1 MILSSKT
8 FCGFPQKVFCMK
20 GETMKPAVIFDEAA
34 IGRALTRIAHEI
46 IERNKGI
53 ADLMIVGIKTRGETL
68 ARRLAK
74 RIEQIEG
81 KPVLLG
87 VVDISMYR
95 DDLSK
100 RSLEPEIKG
109 SDLPEDITGKIVVL
123 VDDVL
128 YTGRTVRAA
137 MDALVDHGRPSMIQ
151 LAVLVDRGHRELP
164 IRPDFIGKNVP
175 TSRDEQVVVALAE
188 VDEADQVFIKR

>member
-1 MILSSKT
+1 MILSSMT

-20 GETMKPAVIFDEAA
+20 GETMKPAVILDEAA

-151 LAVLVDRGHRELP
+151 LAVESYRSVQISSVRTFRRHVTSKSSSRSLKSTKP
-164 IRPDFIGKNVP
+164 IKYSLNAKN
-175 TSRDEQVVVALAE
+175 QNL
-188 VDEADQVFIKR
+188 

>member
-20 GETMKPAVIFDEAA
+20 GETMKPAVILDEAA

>member
-1 MILSSKT
+1 
-8 FCGFPQKVFCMK
+8 
-20 GETMKPAVIFDEAA
+20 MKPAVILDEAA

-109 SDLPEDITGKIVVL
+109 SDLPEDI
-123 VDDVL
+123 
-128 YTGRTVRAA
+128 
-137 MDALVDHGRPSMIQ
+137 
-151 LAVLVDRGHRELP
+151 
-164 IRPDFIGKNVP
+164 
-175 TSRDEQVVVALAE
+175 
-188 VDEADQVFIKR
+188 

>member
-1 MILSSKT
+1 MT

-20 GETMKPAVIFDEAA
+20 GETMKPAVILDEAA

-53 ADLMIVGIKTRGETL
+53 HDLMIVGIKTRGETL

-175 TSRDEQVVVALAE
+175 TSREEQVVVALAE

>member
-1 MILSSKT
+1 MSSTILD
-8 FCGFPQKVFCMK
+8 
-20 GETMKPAVIFDEAA
+20 AAA
-34 IGRALTRIAHEI
+34 ISRALTRIAHEI

-53 ADLMIVGIKTRGETL
+53 EDLMIVGIKTRGETL

-74 RIEQIEG
+74 RIEEIEE
-81 KPVLLG
+81 KPVALG

-100 RSLEPEIKG
+100 KTLEPEIKG
-109 SDLPEDITGKIVVL
+109 SEMPESVTEKIVVL

-175 TSRDEQVVVALAE
+175 TSRTEQVVVELSE
-188 VDEADQVFIKR
+188 VDGTDQVFIKR

>member
-1 MILSSKT
+1 MILSSMT
-8 FCGFPQKVFCMK
+8 FCGFLQKVFCMK
-20 GETMKPAVIFDEAA
+20 GGTMKPAVILDEAA

-53 ADLMIVGIKTRGETL
+53 HDLMIVGIKTRGETL

-175 TSRDEQVVVALAE
+175 TSREEQVVVALAE